1 MSRRIKR
8 EGKMEQGIWKP
19 YIQKST
25 KFVQKLVKYLKNL
38 FWKCKGCMYVKMHVC
53 KNVYIITFFDK
64 SSKTVV

>member
-1 MSRRIKR
+1 MELRLGLFKAVKRALKMSRRIKM

-38 FWKCKGCMYVKMHVC
+38 F
-53 KNVYIITFFDK
+53 
-64 SSKTVV
+64 